1 MKALTIRQP
10 YATLIALGVKT
21 IETRSWRAPQALI
34 GQTIAIHAGKHR
46 PKDVWCSAS
55 ADPVFP
61 PPLARLY
68 DYGKCV
74 DPQESNDGE
83 WWRYRWDG
91 PLGAIVATATLADC
105 VPMVDYAEEAW
116 RPNPWNGKHRL
127 WPNVRPGELWRTN
140 PDGGPALDVSDQLPY
155 GDFQPG
161 RWAWLLT
168 DVKPTT
174 ERCPACMGEGQFYED
189 SMAVV
194 GVPGGRY
201 PVAPCTT
208 CGTPQEAGC
217 GTCPPIP
224 AKGRQGLWEWQP

>member
-10 YATLIALGVKT
+10 WATLIALGVKT

-34 GQTIAIHAGKHR
+34 GQTIAIHAGNHR
-46 PKDVWCSAS
+46 PKDVYQNAHYGPF
-55 ADPVFP
+55 DFP
-61 PPLARLY
+61 QIFAPLY

-74 DPQESNDGE
+74 DPQESSDGE
-83 WWRYRWDG
+83 WWRYRWAG

-105 VPMVDYAEEAW
+105 VPMVADCGAADVVHLAIEPA
-116 RPNPWNGKHRL
+116 RL
-127 WPNVRPGELWRTN
+127 CRNWTTTG
-140 PDGGPALDVSDQLPY
+140 VSDQLPF

-174 ERCPACMGEGQFYED
+174 EHCPACLIHPAFQHSPLVSARD
-189 SMAVV
+189 CRLC
-194 GVPGGRY
+194 GG
-201 PVAPCTT
+201 T
-208 CGTPQEAGC
+208 